1 MHSLEIEF
9 LIWKMKY
16 EEKKKEGEIE
26 RLWRGVDICAI
37 ARSINLTFNNL
48 TSGDFV
54 YTYKSIRYTSSLWS
68 LISCS
73 FFENCFCP
81 KNRPPQ
87 ATLFSFPINDI
98 PPRSTLDSK
107 GQFIHP
113 ERQMHLVCTPRIT
126 AANNYAP
133 AIRSV
138 RNVHL
143 RMER

>member
-1 MHSLEIEF
+1 MRARYI
-9 LIWKMKY
+9 IY
-16 EEKKKEGEIE
+16 VVTREKKKEGEIE

-48 TSGDFV
+48 TSDDFV

-81 KNRPPQ
+81 KNSPPQ
-87 ATLFSFPINDI
+87 ATLFSFPIHAI
-98 PPRSTLDSK
+98 PPRSTLNSK

-113 ERQMHLVCTPRIT
+113 ERQMHLVCTLRIT

-133 AIRSV
+133 TIRSV

-143 RMER
+143 RKER